1 MSVSRPAPPGAPVT
15 ESPLGSVE
23 NPLSIVLNHGFFT
36 SAHDDYATLRAT
48 CPVAHARFEQFQ
60 RPEPESGSER
70 RRSAHSSFVPDIWL
84 ITRYDD
90 AVAML
95 LDDEAFSVNPLSA
108 LTPEQRAA
116 IPPSQEF
123 LPLSRSLLTLDPP
136 DHTRL
141 RRLVQ
146 PWFSGHAIE
155 ALRPRMTALAETLLD
170 AAEAEAAERE
180 ETALNRRLDLVTA
193 FAYPLPVMVIS
204 DMLGIPHEDTPQI
217 RRWAA
222 VLLERRG
229 EQMTP
234 EQRDSIDAFADYLRA
249 FMEEKRRSP
258 GDDLTSFLVSAEEA
272 GDRLDSDELL
282 SMVFVLYVAGH
293 ITTVNLIGSAVVAL
307 LAHPEQMAKLRA
319 NPGLTRNAVEETLR
333 YWGAA
338 EMIFPRIAL
347 HDLELGG
354 VSISERERVTV
365 SLASAD
371 RDPDKFTNPDV
382 FDIERTD
389 ANRHI
394 AFGKGIHVCL
404 GAPLARLE
412 GEVALEVLL
421 RRYPKLQLDIPVK
434 NLRFR
439 DTFLRGF
446 TEIPLRFQVASR
458 VDPHNPAICPE
469 GMPG

>member
-1 MSVSRPAPPGAPVT
+1 MPESRPGPPAATVT
-15 ESPLGSVE
+15 DEPLGSVE
-23 NPLSIVLNHGFFT
+23 NPLSIVLNHGFFNG
-36 SAHDDYATLRAT
+36 AHDDYATLRAQ

-60 RPEPESGSER
+60 RPEPESASER
-70 RRSAHSSFVPDIWL
+70 RQSAHTSFVPDIWL

-95 LDDEAFSVNPLSA
+95 LNDEAFSVNPLSA

-146 PWFSGHAIE
+146 PWFSGRAIE
-155 ALRPRMTALAETLLD
+155 ALRPRMTVLAEDLLD
-170 AAEAEAAERE
+170 AAEAAAAERG
-180 ETALNRRLDLVTA
+180 ETAPNRRMDLVPA

-204 DMLGIPHEDTPQI
+204 DMLGIPREDMPRIQ
-217 RRWAA
+217 RWAA

-234 EQRDSIDAFADYLRA
+234 EQRESIDAFADYLRA
-249 FMEEKRRSP
+249 LMDEKRQNP
-258 GDDLTSFLVSAEEA
+258 GDDLTSFLVSAEEE
-272 GDRLDSDELL
+272 GDRLDADELL
-282 SMVFVLYVAGH
+282 SMVFVLFVAGH

-307 LAHPEQMAKLRA
+307 LTHPDQMATLRA
-319 NPGLTRNAVEETLR
+319 DPGLTRNAIEETLR

-347 HDLELGG
+347 RDLEIVG
-354 VSISERERVTV
+354 VAIAQRERVTV

-371 RDPDKFTNPDV
+371 RDPAKFTDPDV
-382 FDIERTD
+382 FDIARKD

-421 RRYPKLQLDIPVK
+421 RRYPDLHLDIPEED
-434 NLRFR
+434 LRYR

-446 TEIPLRFQVASR
+446 AEIPLRF
-458 VDPHNPAICPE
+458 
-469 GMPG
+469 